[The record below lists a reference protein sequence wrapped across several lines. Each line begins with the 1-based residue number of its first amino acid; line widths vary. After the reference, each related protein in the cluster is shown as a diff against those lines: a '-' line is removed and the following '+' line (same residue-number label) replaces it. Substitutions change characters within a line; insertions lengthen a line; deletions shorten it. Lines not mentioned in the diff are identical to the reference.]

1 MGFQVAMS
9 GATDSKQDTGY
20 DFDLTVIV
28 GKNDEF
34 NYNWSSVDNIR
45 DQIQK
50 QLNAWYMANKLSNT
64 VTGSDQIFLKNDPTK
79 VKQQA
84 IPNVNVQIENIP
96 TTDGTIKKIYHIQI
110 LNDPTF
116 KLKVRLF
123 H

>member
-1 MGFQVAMS
+1 
-9 GATDSKQDTGY
+9 
-20 DFDLTVIV
+20 
-28 GKNDEF
+28 
-34 NYNWSSVDNIR
+34 
-45 DQIQK
+45 
-50 QLNAWYMANKLSNT
+50 MANKLSNT